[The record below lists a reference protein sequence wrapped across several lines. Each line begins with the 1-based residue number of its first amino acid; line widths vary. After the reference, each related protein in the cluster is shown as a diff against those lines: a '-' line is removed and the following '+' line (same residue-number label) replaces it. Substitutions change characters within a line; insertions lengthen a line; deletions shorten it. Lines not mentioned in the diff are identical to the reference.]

1 MSCFILKSKFA
12 FNLPHMKQ
20 QPRLNN
26 YLRRYRKPSGLS
38 QGDVAFLLGC
48 KDAAQV
54 SRYERNQ
61 RLPSLRVAIAYQFIL
76 GIPLEELFPG
86 IKEKVDKEATVRI
99 EKLRSSLQER
109 PQATGNNARA
119 VRKFRW
125 LAECERIANRP
136 L

>member
-12 FNLPHMKQ
+12 FNFPHMH

-61 RLPSLRVAIAYQFIL
+61 RLPSLRVAIAYQSIL
-76 GIPLEELFPG
+76 GIPLDELFPG
-86 IKEKVDKEATVRI
+86 IKEKVDKETTFRI

-109 PQATGNNARA
+109 PQPTGNNARA
-119 VRKFRW
+119 VRKLRW
-125 LAECERIANRP
+125 LAECREIANRP
-136 L
+136 